1 MFLPAHVDLFQITVD
16 ADHTSLEIQ
25 EAFPEDAGTYIV
37 VARNLGGETRSTGTL
52 TVESALRA
60 DRVDGQ
66 FAAQTGAKPT
76 FVQPLQNKEVQ
87 EGSRAHLMCV
97 VSGQPQPEVIFDDC

>member
-1 MFLPAHVDLFQITVD
+1 ME
-16 ADHTSLEIQ
+16 ADFTSLEIQ

-37 VARNLGGETRSTGTL
+37 VARNLGGETRTTGTL
-52 TVESALRA
+52 TVESSIKA

-66 FAAQTGAKPT
+66 FAGPAGAKPA

-87 EGSRAHLMCV
+87 EGSRAHLVCV
-97 VSGQPQPEVIFDDC
+97 VSGNPQPEVRRT